1 MAIYTFN
8 FSKVD
13 DDKLKQIFKIYIPNT
28 NYILINK
35 TLSEIKNCSENGLKR
50 LQIFNY

>member
-13 DDKLKQIFKIYIPNT
+13 DANLNQIFIIHIPKT
-28 NYILINK
+28 NYILMNK
-35 TLSEIKNCSENGLKR
+35 KLSEIKNSSENGLKR